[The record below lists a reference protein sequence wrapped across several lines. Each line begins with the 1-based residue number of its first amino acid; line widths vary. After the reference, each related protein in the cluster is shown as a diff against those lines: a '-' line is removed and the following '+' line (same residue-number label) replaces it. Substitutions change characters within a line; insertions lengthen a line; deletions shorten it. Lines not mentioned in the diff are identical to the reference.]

1 MMTKTERRL
10 NHSLLVVKRGL
21 DHGYLVHF
29 TQVRMLGSASVLLLQ
44 FCLLEG
50 HFGRNHLLF
59 EQLNELLEL
68 GSGPVLL
75 NCLHAFVY
83 TGV

>member
-1 MMTKTERRL
+1 
-10 NHSLLVVKRGL
+10 
-21 DHGYLVHF
+21 
-29 TQVRMLGSASVLLLQ
+29 MLGSASVLLLQ

-75 NCLHAFVY
+75 DCLHAFVH